1 MSTVI
6 NAIGATP
13 LAVLDGGT
21 GGNTSTGTVALV
33 FSGSPTLVTPTIGA
47 ATATSIAFSPTT
59 EGIVGTTTNDTAS
72 SPYVGRDLTANV
84 NSAITFSTGVAKDL
98 LSMSLGDSDWDI
110 NGILHLNSTGTITS
124 LQVWA
129 NTASATLPSDPVLT
143 SIISPAAG
151 TICSTVIP
159 YLRITQSST
168 TTIYLSAICTGT
180 GTLTCTGTIYAR
192 KAR

>member
-13 LAVLDGGT
+13 LAVLYGGT

-72 SPYVGRDLTANV
+72 SPYVGRSLTTAV
-84 NSAITFSTGVAKDL
+84 NSAMTFTTAVAKDL
-98 LSMSLGDSDWDI
+98 LSMSLGDSDGDI
-110 NGILHLNSTGTITS
+110 HGIIHLSSTGTITS
-124 LQVWA
+124 LQIWA

-143 SIISPAAG
+143 SIIFPTTG
-151 TICSTVIP
+151 TTLSTVIP
-159 YLRITQSST
+159 YLRITQSMTST
-168 TTIYLSAICTGT
+168 LYLSAICTGT
-180 GTLTCTGTIYAR
+180 GVLTCTGTIYAR
-192 KAR
+192 KTR